1 MSERLSQS
9 LIESAC
15 MSFRHDFGLIPAVQA
30 AVVMAEGES
39 WLAAWRIGFA
49 PYTSSPEAPG
59 LGSGW
64 AEPNSFVVDAA
75 CLAFDP
81 EFRSRPFHEASAIRR
96 GGMLWLQAWRHAFD
110 GQPRRDGRIVRLAA
124 PVDGDPIARGL
135 VAVDRALDIAND
147 LSAMLF
153 DHPQRPVIR
162 EADEPSVFRS
172 SALADIAAERAR
184 QVEGEGWTTDR
195 DDALP
200 AGELARAGACYA
212 LHAGAGLGGQTPLF
226 WPWLAK
232 WWKPKKA
239 RRDLVR
245 GAALILAEIERGDRL
260 SARGDDPGFEPASIR
275 VDPVDQRAA
284 ILIALAR
291 DGVPPDVQELLI
303 RGNPT
308 AGVRP
313 DVLGLILGLRAPIA
327 ADRP

>member
-1 MSERLSQS
+1 MFEKPSQS

-75 CLAFDP
+75 CLAFEP
-81 EFRSRPFHEASAIRR
+81 EFWARPFHEASAIRR
-96 GGMLWLQAWRHAFD
+96 GGMSWLQAWRHAFD

-212 LHAGAGLGGQTPLF
+212 LHAGADLGVLVEVGGRHPDTNF
-226 WPWLAK
+226 VGF
-232 WWKPKKA
+232 
-239 RRDLVR
+239 RYVVRETGIGIELVR
-245 GAALILAEIERGDRL
+245 
-260 SARGDDPGFEPASIR
+260 
-275 VDPVDQRAA
+275 A
-284 ILIALAR
+284 ILRQLRDKGLAVYSAGLWTD
-291 DGVPPDVQELLI
+291 DGEMAGAGYAASAQAMK
-303 RGNPT
+303 RGVTIN
-308 AGVRP
+308 AK
-313 DVLGLILGLRAPIA
+313 
-327 ADRP
+327 DRKAIQ